1 MISIYDFSVFL
12 ENYIAYIADNIL
24 QKNK

>member
-1 MISIYDFSVFL
+1 MISIYDFFL